1 MSKNKTQKS
10 PHYFKDIIALLEEL
24 HKYYPAENL
33 GWHIA
38 LATADY
44 SDVSLITDRELLF
57 AFQKYQAERELDV
70 TNLVTDE
77 YVRGIQNDAEHLF
90 DKQTD
95 DWEEEEDY

>member
-1 MSKNKTQKS
+1 MSKKNTHKA
-10 PHYFKDIIALLEEL
+10 PHYFKDIVALLEEL

-44 SDVSLITDRELLF
+44 PDLSLVSDRELLF
-57 AFQKYQAERELDV
+57 AFQKYQTERSLDA
-70 TNLVTDE
+70 TSLVSEE
-77 YVRGIQNDAEHLF
+77 YVKDIQNDGEHLF

-95 DWEEEEDY
+95 EWEEEDY